1 MLNEQNSLI
10 PVESMQLMAQA
21 LDFFGTITSV
31 TITNDAENENI
42 SALNKKVKGYIKD
55 LEADRKVIV
64 GPYNDKVSSINS
76 EYKTVREKLEN
87 AGKKID
93 SALGIYYQEK
103 LRIAAAAQ
111 ARVDA
116 EAAEIRRKAEEAAL
130 KELEKAQTYEA
141 EGRQELADKAQARA
155 EEKITVAQTAVAPVV
170 QAPPKIQGQSF
181 RTDYIVEILNKETA
195 VKAMIGNPV
204 YAAMISID
212 IVKLQALA
220 KTLNGKLGIPC
231 VQVTTKQTPITR
243 TR

>member
-1 MLNEQNSLI
+1 MEVKTSLI
-10 PVESMQLMAQA
+10 PVENVKLMAEA

-55 LEADRKVIV
+55 LETDRKVIV

-93 SALGIYYQEK
+93 TALGIYYQEK

-111 ARVDA
+111 AKADA
-116 EAAEIRRKAEEAAL
+116 EAAEVLRKAEEAAL
-130 KELEKAQTYEA
+130 LELEKAKKYEEQGRTIMA
-141 EGRQELADKAQARA
+141 EKAQARA
-155 EEKITVAQTAVAPVV
+155 DEKIAVAQTAVAPIV

-195 VKAMIGNPV
+195 VKAMISNPV

>member
-1 MLNEQNSLI
+1 MEVQTSLI
-10 PVESMQLMAQA
+10 PDNSLRLMAEA

-64 GPYNDKVSSINS
+64 GPYNDKVSAINS
-76 EYKTVREKLEN
+76 EYKTVREKLQN
-87 AGKKID
+87 AGEKID
-93 SALGIYYQEK
+93 TALGIYYQEK
-103 LRIAAAAQ
+103 LRIAKAAQ
-111 ARVDA
+111 DKADA
-116 EAAEIRRKAEEAAL
+116 EAAEVRRKAEEAAL
-130 KELEKAQTYEA
+130 LELEKAKKYEEQGRTVMA
-141 EGRQELADKAQARA
+141 EKAQARA
-155 EEKITVAQTAVAPVV
+155 EEKITVAQTVVAPIV

-195 VKAMIGNPV
+195 VKAMITNPV

-212 IVKLQALA
+212 IVKLQAQA
-220 KTLNGKLGIPC
+220 KLLEGKLCIPC
-231 VQVTTKQTPITR
+231 VQVTTKRTPITR